1 MRLCLFKTMES
12 LYNRIPKRLTDALYY
27 TAFSMVLIYDYAY
40 LTRFERGPFRV
51 PYVIGAVLAGIVLCI
66 RFLNVHSENRY
77 TVGTAALLVL
87 IGLGYC
93 LVRHSFYFFVLSV
106 LMAGALRVE
115 DRKLLALYL
124 VITAMFFAVM
134 LTHYFITT
142 PDWKDQRLHHFG
154 SINTTDC
161 QNMIFFLLSACL
173 FLTEER
179 IPYIALA
186 VMAGIV
192 LWFWYYTRGDI
203 SMYCSVA
210 CLMIAA
216 VWKTIM
222 RLGKRIADRPRR
234 ILGYLLS
241 AFFLVCAAIMIVLS
255 ICFDPDNGKWAEF
268 NSFLHLRLTE
278 PHKMYLLYP
287 PRLWGSE
294 FQQVGWGYEPGVDFG
309 SLYRKYGFTYID
321 SSYPQILINHGYL
334 VLTMI
339 LGVMTW
345 VSVRYARRGELYRV
359 LLLAVLAVDFAA
371 EGHMKELSCNVW
383 LLLPFAAFTVKSAGR
398 IRRIKRRRDQDR
410 RMIEKREMNQMKE
423 PHRKNNGAQR
433 GRPEI

>member
-27 TAFSMVLIYDYAY
+27 AAFSMVLIYDYAY

-51 PYVIGAVLAGIVLCI
+51 PYVIGAALAGIVLCI
-66 RFLNVHSENRY
+66 RFLNVHSENKY

-106 LMAGALRVE
+106 LMAGALRIE

-142 PDWKDQRLHHFG
+142 PDWESQRLHHFG

-161 QNMIFFLLSACL
+161 QNMLFFLLSACL

-216 VWKTIM
+216 VWKTM
-222 RLGKRIADRPRR
+222 TRLGKRIADRPRR

-268 NSFLHLRLTE
+268 NRFLHLRLTE

-398 IRRIKRRRDQDR
+398 IRRKNTGAIKTG
-410 RMIEKREMNQMKE
+410 E
-423 PHRKNNGAQR
+423 
-433 GRPEI
+433 

>member
-12 LYNRIPKRLTDALYY
+12 LYNRIPKRLMDALYY
-27 TAFSMVLIYDYAY
+27 AAFSMVLIYDYAY

-51 PYVIGAVLAGIVLCI
+51 PYVIGAALAGIVLCI
-66 RFLNVHSENRY
+66 RFLNIRSENRY

-106 LMAGALRVE
+106 LMAGALRIE

-124 VITAMFFAVM
+124 MITAVFFIVM

-142 PDWKDQRLHHFG
+142 PDWESQRLHHFG

-203 SMYCSVA
+203 SMYCSIA
-210 CLMIAA
+210 CLMITA
-216 VWKTIM
+216 VWKTM
-222 RLGKRIADRPRR
+222 TRLGKRIADRPRR

-241 AFFLVCAAIMIVLS
+241 AFFLVCASIMIVLS

-268 NSFLHLRLTE
+268 NRFLHLRLTE

-309 SLYRKYGFTYID
+309 SLYLKYGFTYID

-398 IRRIKRRRDQDR
+398 IRRKNTGAIKTG
-410 RMIEKREMNQMKE
+410 E
-423 PHRKNNGAQR
+423 
-433 GRPEI
+433 